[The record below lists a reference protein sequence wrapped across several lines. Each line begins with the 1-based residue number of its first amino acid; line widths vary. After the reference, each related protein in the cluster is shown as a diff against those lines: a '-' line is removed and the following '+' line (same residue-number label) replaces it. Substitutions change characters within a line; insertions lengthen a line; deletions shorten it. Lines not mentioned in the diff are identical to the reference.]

1 MHTASDAV
9 TVPLSAN
16 EVLILGGGLAGCAAA
31 IELARAGVAVRLL
44 ERTTG
49 PQHKVCGEFLS
60 AEALGYLASLGIDVR
75 ELGAVPIEKVSLAGA
90 TQRLPFRAMS
100 LTRSRLDEALLAAAA
115 EAGVDVRRGA
125 QVQALEREGQGWR
138 VEYAQAAND
147 GPPQPHTLH
156 AATVFL
162 ATGKHDLRG
171 YPRPAGEQPGL
182 VGLKMYFQLAPQ
194 QQRALHGRV
203 ELALYEGGYAGLQPV
218 EDNRANLCCLV
229 DRKRLQAHNGQWEPL
244 LAEMRSQSAL
254 LRTRLQDA
262 QPLLEK
268 PLAIASIP
276 YGFVRRPRP
285 QVIAAH
291 GQQETRPRLW
301 SLGDQA
307 AVIPSFTGDGMSIAL
322 HSGCL
327 AAGIYLGGGTALEF
341 QQRLHD
347 ELHRQVKLATL
358 VSRSLVH
365 PWTRRLVV
373 GAARAVPATVSLIA
387 RQTRI
392 ATPLLVPFGRPGMS
406 PGWMQS

>member
-1 MHTASDAV
+1 MHTANAEVSVALS
-9 TVPLSAN
+9 VP
-16 EVLILGGGLAGCAAA
+16 EVIVIGGGLAGCAAA

-100 LTRSRLDEALLAAAA
+100 LTRCRLDEALLAAAA
-115 EAGVDVRRGA
+115 EVGVDVQRGA
-125 QVQALEREGQGWR
+125 QVQALEREGHGWR
-138 VEYAQAAND
+138 VDFAQAATE
-147 GPPQPHTLH
+147 GPAQPHTLH

-171 YPRPAGEQPGL
+171 LPRPAGEQPGL
-182 VGLKMYFQLAPQ
+182 VGLKMYFELSDR
-194 QQRALHGRV
+194 QQRALRGRV
-203 ELALYEGGYAGLQPV
+203 ELALYQGGYAGLQPV

-229 DRKRLQAHNGQWEPL
+229 DRQRLQAHNGQWEPL
-244 LAEMRSQSAL
+244 LAEMRAQSAL
-254 LRTRLQDA
+254 LRTRLEGA
-262 QPLLEK
+262 RPLLEK
-268 PLAIASIP
+268 PLAISSIP

-285 QVIAAH
+285 QSLATHNEAP
-291 GQQETRPRLW
+291 RPRLW

-347 ELHRQVKLATL
+347 QLRRQVKLATL

-373 GAARAVPATVSLIA
+373 GAARAVPATVGLIA